1 MENAE
6 IARVLKHFADLLE
19 IKRGNQFRVRAY
31 RNAARTVNT
40 FPRSIDTA
48 LEEGEDLTKLHG
60 IGEDM
65 QGHIRDIAQTG
76 TMPQYEELTAEVPE
90 SLIEIMNLEGMG
102 PKRTAQLW
110 QELGVRTLEGLQA
123 AAESGDVAELD
134 GFGEKTQ
141 QGILEE
147 IERYTG
153 MEERT
158 LLAEADQYV
167 RSLTEYLQDAPG
179 LERLEVAG
187 SYRRR
192 KETVGDIDILA
203 IAGEEPERI
212 MEYFTEYDSVAE
224 VIAAGETRGTIRLES
239 GLQVDL
245 RVLEPKS
252 FGAALMYFTGSKA
265 HNVHLRKLAVDQ
277 GLRISEYGIFNI
289 EDENL
294 EEEGEDPWAGEWLAG
309 ETEEEMYA
317 QIGLPWIQ
325 PELREDRGEI
335 EAAQKEELPSLIELK
350 DIRGDLQMHS
360 TWSDGKSSL
369 EEMLV
374 ACRERGYEYFA
385 ITDHGPSLAM
395 TQGLDAQKARQ
406 QWEEIKRLDEKYDD
420 IRVLRGMEVDILKD
434 GTLDMDEETLEELD
448 LVVASI
454 HSHLDL
460 APPAQTERIL
470 RALEH
475 PQVHI
480 LAHPTERKIQE
491 REPMV
496 FDMEAVLEAAAEHD
510 VAVELNA
517 QPNRLDLSDVQ
528 TRLAKEIGARLVIN
542 SDAHRVEELAF
553 MRYGVDQARRGWLEP
568 GDVLNTLSLQ
578 DLLNN
583 WLR

>member
-6 IARVLKHFADLLE
+6 IARVLKRFADLLE
-19 IKRGNQFRVRAY
+19 IKGGNQFRVRAY
-31 RNAARTVNT
+31 RDAARTVNT
-40 FPRSIDTA
+40 FPRPMDAA
-48 LEEGEDLTKLHG
+48 LEEGEDLTELQG

-65 QGHIRDIAQTG
+65 QEHIRDITRTG
-76 TMPQYEELTAEVPE
+76 TMPQYEELAEEVPE

-110 QELGVRTLEGLQA
+110 HELDIRTLKELQA
-123 AAESGDVAELD
+123 AAEKGDVAALD

-153 MEERT
+153 MEKRT
-158 LLAEADQYV
+158 LLSEADQYV
-167 RSLTEYLQDAPG
+167 RSLTDYLQDAPG
-179 LERLEVAG
+179 LEHLEVAG

-203 IAGEEPERI
+203 IASEEPEKI
-212 MEYFTEYDSVAE
+212 MTYFTEYGPVAE
-224 VIAAGETRGTIRLES
+224 VVAAGETRGTVRLES
-239 GLQVDL
+239 GLDVDL
-245 RVLEPKS
+245 RILEPKS
-252 FGAALMYFTGSKA
+252 FGAALLYFTGSKA
-265 HNVHLRKLAVDQ
+265 HNVHLRKLAVEQD
-277 GLRISEYGIFNI
+277 LRISEYGIFAV
-289 EDENL
+289 DE
-294 EEEGEDPWAGEWLAG
+294 EEEGGEDDPWAGEWLAG
-309 ETEEEMYA
+309 EKEEEIYD
-317 QIGLPWIQ
+317 QIGLPWFP

-335 EAAQKEELPSLIELK
+335 EKAQEGDLPELITHE

-369 EEMLV
+369 EDMLEG
-374 ACRERGYEYFA
+374 CRERGYEYFA

-395 TQGLDAQKARQ
+395 TQGLDAGKARD
-406 QWEEIKRLDEKYDD
+406 QWEEINRLEEKYEG
-420 IRVLRGMEVDILKD
+420 IRILRGMEVDILKD
-434 GTLDMDEETLEELD
+434 GSLDMDEETLEKLD

-460 APPAQTERIL
+460 APPDQTERIL

-475 PQVHI
+475 PRVNI

-491 REPMV
+491 RSPMV
-496 FDMEAVLEAAAEHD
+496 FDMEAVLEAAAEHG

-517 QPNRLDLSDVQ
+517 QPKRLDLSDVQ
-528 TRLAKEIGARLVIN
+528 VRLAKEKGAVVVIN
-542 SDAHRVEELAF
+542 TDAHRVEELAY

-568 GDVLNTLSLQ
+568 GDVLNTLSIQ
-578 DLLNN
+578 DLIED
-583 WLR
+583 WLG

>member
-6 IARVLKHFADLLE
+6 IARVLKRFADLLE
-19 IKRGNQFRVRAY
+19 IKGGNQFRIRAY

-40 FPRSIDTA
+40 FPRSIDAA
-48 LEEGEDLTKLHG
+48 LQEGEDLTELHG

-65 QGHIRDIAQTG
+65 QGHIQDIAQTG
-76 TMPQYEELTAEVPE
+76 TMPQYEELAEEVPE

-110 QELGVRTLEGLQA
+110 QELNIRTLEELQA
-123 AAESGDVAELD
+123 AAERGEVAEVE

-153 MEERT
+153 MEKRT

-167 RSLTEYLQDAPG
+167 RSLTGYLQDAPG

-187 SYRRR
+187 SFRRR

-212 MEYFTEYDSVAE
+212 MDHFTAYSAVAE

-245 RVLEPKS
+245 RILEPRS
-252 FGAALMYFTGSKA
+252 FGAALLYFTGSKA
-265 HNVHLRKLAVDQ
+265 HNVHLRKLALDQ
-277 GLRISEYGIFNI
+277 DMRISEYGIFNI
-289 EDENL
+289 EGEDL
-294 EEEGEDPWAGEWLAG
+294 EKGEDPWAGEWLAG
-309 ETEEEMYA
+309 ETEVGMYE
-317 QIGLPWIQ
+317 QIGLPWIS

-335 EAAQKEELPSLIELK
+335 QAAQQGELPALIELQ

-369 EEMLV
+369 EEMLQG
-374 ACRERGYEYFA
+374 CRERGYEYFA

-395 TQGLDAQKARQ
+395 TQGLDAQKARR
-406 QWEEIKRLDEKYDD
+406 QWEEIERLNEKYED
-420 IRVLRGMEVDILKD
+420 IHILRGMEVDILKD
-434 GTLDMDEETLEELD
+434 GSLDMDEETLEELD
-448 LVVASI
+448 LVVVSI

-480 LAHPTERKIQE
+480 LAHPTERKVQE
-491 REPMV
+491 RSPMV
-496 FDMEAVLEAAAEHD
+496 FDMEAVLEAAAEHH

-517 QPNRLDLSDVQ
+517 QPNRLDLSDMQV
-528 TRLAKEIGARLVIN
+528 RLAKEKGARVVIN
-542 SDAHRVEELAF
+542 TDAHRVEELAF
-553 MRYGVDQARRGWLEP
+553 MRYGVDQARRGWLET
-568 GDVLNTLSLQ
+568 GDVLNTLSLL
-578 DLLNN
+578 DLLEG